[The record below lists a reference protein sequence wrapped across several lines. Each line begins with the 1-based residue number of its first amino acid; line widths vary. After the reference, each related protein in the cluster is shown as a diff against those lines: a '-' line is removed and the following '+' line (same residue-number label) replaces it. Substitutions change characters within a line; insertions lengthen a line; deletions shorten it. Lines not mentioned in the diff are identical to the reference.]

1 VSPDWRDLRKVAG
14 SLFEDA
20 QRLGLWAIAGSGP
33 ALHEVTPYR
42 GFGTPSRVLVQ
53 GRAMQAKELGPAG
66 EHDNILINLINTY
79 KRVDSDALAR
89 ARVSVSLGT
98 AEREIVTDDEGFFR
112 EWIDLPAP
120 LVVRGDWHPV
130 QYRLLAPLHP
140 TQPDVRATGRVRIP
154 RANATFGVISD
165 LDDTVIQ
172 SRVANFLQA
181 VRTIMLGNARTRLPF
196 AGVAAFYR
204 ALECGAD
211 GAQCNPIFYVSS
223 SPWNIHDVITE
234 FLSLQGIPDG
244 PVMLRDWD
252 IDLNALAP
260 SRLKQHKEPLINEI
274 LATYPSLPF
283 ILIGDTS
290 QRDPEIYREIVRQHP
305 DRILAIYIRN
315 VDPNPERA
323 TSVQALAE
331 EVLAAGSSLVLA
343 DDTAAAAKHAAEHGW
358 IAPEAVAG
366 VEQEKKADEGKTGTK
381 ADAPGVPNDP
391 GAPTIKV
398 E

>member
-1 VSPDWRDLRKVAG
+1 MSPDWRDLRNIAG
-14 SLFEDA
+14 SFLDDA
-20 QRLGLWAIAGSGP
+20 QRIGMWALAGSGP
-33 ALHEVTPYR
+33 KLHEVVPYR
-42 GFGTPSRVLVQ
+42 GYGTTSRVLVQ
-53 GRAMQAKELGPAG
+53 GRAMQANGLGPAG
-66 EHDNILINLINTY
+66 EHDNMLVNLINTY
-79 KRVDSDALAR
+79 KRVDSDALR
-89 ARVSVSLGT
+89 NARVQVKIGDS
-98 AEREIVTDDEGFFR
+98 ERELVADDEGFFR
-112 EWIDLPAP
+112 EWIDLPTP
-120 LVVRGDWHPV
+120 LAVNGDWHPV
-130 QYRLLAPLHP
+130 NFKLLSPLQP

-154 RANATFGVISD
+154 NAGATFGVISD

-204 ALECGAD
+204 ALELGGD
-211 GAQCNPIFYVSS
+211 GQRANPIFYVSS

-234 FLSLQGIPDG
+234 FLSLQNIPDG
-244 PVMLRDWD
+244 PVLLRDWD
-252 IDLNALAP
+252 IELSALTS
-260 SRLKQHKEPLINEI
+260 SRLKQHKEPLIREI
-274 LATYPSLPF
+274 LDAYPALPF

-290 QRDPEIYREIVRQHP
+290 QRDPEIYREIVRLYP

-315 VDPNPERA
+315 VEPNPERS

-331 EVLAAGSSLVLA
+331 EVLAAGSSLILA

-358 IAPEAVAG
+358 IAPEHVEG
-366 VEQEKKADEGKTGTK
+366 VQQEKRADEGKTGEK
-381 ADAPGVPNDP
+381 VDAPGGPKDP

>member
-1 VSPDWRDLRKVAG
+1 MSPDWRDLRKVAG
-14 SLFEDA
+14 SLLEDA
-20 QRLGLWAIAGSGP
+20 QRLGLWAIAGTGP
-33 ALHEVTPYR
+33 ALHEIAPYR

-53 GRAMQAKELGPAG
+53 GRAMQANGLGPAG
-66 EHDNILINLINTY
+66 EHDNMLVNLINTY
-79 KRVDSDALAR
+79 KRVDSDALPH
-89 ARVSVSLGT
+89 ARVSMRLAGF
-98 AEREIVTDDEGFFR
+98 EREIVADNEGFFR

-120 LVVRGDWHPV
+120 LVTDGDWHPV
-130 QYRLLAPLHP
+130 HFRLLSPLQA
-140 TQPDVRATGRVRIP
+140 TQPDVRATGRVRVP
-154 RANATFGVISD
+154 RADATFGVISD

-181 VRTIMLGNARTRLPF
+181 VRTVMLGNARTRLPF

-204 ALECGAD
+204 ALELGAD
-211 GAQCNPIFYVSS
+211 GSHCNPIFYVSS

-234 FLSLQGIPDG
+234 FLELQKIPDG

-252 IDLNALAP
+252 IELSALAP
-260 SRLKQHKEPLINEI
+260 SRLKQHKEPLIREI
-274 LATYPSLPF
+274 LDTYPELPF

-290 QRDPEIYREIVRQHP
+290 QRDPEIYREIVRLYP
-305 DRILAIYIRN
+305 GRILAIYIRN
-315 VDPNPERA
+315 VDPNPERS

-358 IAPEAVAG
+358 IAPEHVSS
-366 VEQEKKADEGKTGTK
+366 VQEEKRADEGKTGEK
-381 ADAPGVPNDP
+381 VDAPGVPNDP
-391 GAPTIKV
+391 GAPTIEV

>member
-89 ARVSVSLGT
+89 ARVSVSLGM

-391 GAPTIKV
+391 GAPTIRV

>member
-1 VSPDWRDLRKVAG
+1 MSPDWGDLRKVAG

-20 QRLGLWAIAGSGP
+20 QRLGVWALAGSGP
-33 ALHEVTPYR
+33 ALHEVVPYR
-42 GFGTPSRVLVQ
+42 GFGTTSRVLVQ
-53 GRAMQAKELGPAG
+53 GRAMQAKNLGPAG
-66 EHDNILINLINTY
+66 EHDNLLINLINTY
-79 KRVDSDALAR
+79 KRVDSDSLAR
-89 ARVSVSLGT
+89 ARVVARIGDV
-98 AEREIVTDDEGFFR
+98 EREITADDEGFFR
-112 EWIDLPAP
+112 EWIDLPSP
-120 LVVRGDWHPV
+120 LTVNADWLPV
-130 QYRLLAPLHP
+130 QYRLLSPLLA
-140 TQPDVRATGRVRIP
+140 TQPDVRATGRIRIP
-154 RANATFGVISD
+154 RPDATFGVISD

-204 ALECGAD
+204 ALERGVD
-211 GAQCNPIFYVSS
+211 GKRCNPIFYVSS

-234 FLSLQGIPDG
+234 FLALQGIPDG

-252 IDLNALAP
+252 IELSALSS
-260 SRLKQHKEPLINEI
+260 SRLRQHKEPLIKEI
-274 LATYPSLPF
+274 LDTYPSMPF

-290 QRDPEIYREIVRQHP
+290 QRDPEIYREIVREYP
-305 DRILAIYIRN
+305 SRILAIYIRN

-323 TSVQALAE
+323 ESVQELAK

-343 DDTAAAAKHAAEHGW
+343 DDTAAAAKHAVEHGW
-358 IAPEAVAG
+358 ISPDSIAG

>member
-1 VSPDWRDLRKVAG
+1 VSPDWRDLGKIAG

-20 QRLGLWAIAGSGP
+20 QRLGVWALAGSGP
-33 ALHEVTPYR
+33 ALHEITPYR
-42 GFGTPSRVLVQ
+42 GFGTASRVLVQ
-53 GRAMQAKELGPAG
+53 GRAMQAKDLGPAS
-66 EHDNILINLINTY
+66 EHDNMLINLINTY
-79 KRVDSDALAR
+79 KRVDSDALAH
-89 ARVSVSLGT
+89 ARVRIRLGDV
-98 AEREIVTDDEGFFR
+98 EREVVADNEGFFR

-120 LVVRGDWHPV
+120 LVVEGDWHPV
-130 QYRLLAPLHP
+130 HYRLLAPLRA
-140 TQPDVRATGRVRIP
+140 TQPDVRAGGRIRIP
-154 RANATFGVISD
+154 RPSATFGVISD

-211 GAQCNPIFYVSS
+211 GRQCNPIFYVSS

-234 FLSLQGIPDG
+234 FLSLQKIPDG

-252 IDLNALAP
+252 INLGALSS
-260 SRLKQHKEPLINEI
+260 SRLKQHKEPLIKEI
-274 LATYPSLPF
+274 LETYPSLPF

-290 QRDPEIYREIVRQHP
+290 QHDPEIYREIVRQYP

-323 TSVQALAE
+323 ASVQALAD

-358 IAPEAVAG
+358 IAPESIAG

-381 ADAPGVPNDP
+381 ADAPGVPKDP
-391 GAPTIKV
+391 GSPTIKV

>member
-1 VSPDWRDLRKVAG
+1 MSPDWRDLRKVAG

-20 QRLGLWAIAGSGP
+20 QRLGVWALAGSGP
-33 ALHEVTPYR
+33 ALHEIVPYR

-53 GRAMQAKELGPAG
+53 GRAMQAKDLGPAG
-66 EHDNILINLINTY
+66 EHDNMLVNLINTY
-79 KRVDSDALAR
+79 KRIDSDALSR
-89 ARVSVSLGT
+89 ARVSVRVG
-98 AEREIVTDDEGFFR
+98 AVEREVTADNEGFFR
-112 EWIDLPAP
+112 EWIDLPTP
-120 LVVRGDWHPV
+120 LVVEGDWYPV
-130 QYRLLAPLHP
+130 QCRLLSPLLP
-140 TQPDVRATGRVRIP
+140 TQPDVRATGRVRVP
-154 RANATFGVISD
+154 RTDATFGVISD

-172 SRVANFLQA
+172 SRVTNFLQA

-204 ALECGAD
+204 ALERGGD
-211 GAQCNPIFYVSS
+211 GKQCNPIFYVSS

-234 FLSLQGIPDG
+234 FLALQGIPDG

-252 IDLNALAP
+252 IELSALAS
-260 SRLKQHKEPLINEI
+260 SRLRQHKEPLIKEI

-290 QRDPEIYREIVRQHP
+290 QRDPEIYREIVRQNP
-305 DRILAIYIRN
+305 SRILAVYIRN

-323 TSVQALAE
+323 ASVQALAE
-331 EVLAAGSSLVLA
+331 EILAAGSSLVLA
-343 DDTAAAAKHAAEHGW
+343 DDTAAAAKHAVEHGW
-358 IAPEAVAG
+358 IAPDTLAG
-366 VEQEKKADEGKTGTK
+366 VEEEKKADEGKTGTK

>member
-1 VSPDWRDLRKVAG
+1 VSPDWRDLRKIAG
-14 SLFEDA
+14 SLVDDA
-20 QRLGLWAIAGSGP
+20 QRLGLWALVGSGP
-33 ALHEVTPYR
+33 SLHEVVPYR
-42 GFGTPSRVLVQ
+42 GFGTRSRVLVQ
-53 GRAMQAKELGPAG
+53 GRAMQAKDLGPAG
-66 EHDNILINLINTY
+66 EHDSMLINLINTY
-79 KRVDSDALAR
+79 KRVDSDALGH
-89 ARVSVSLGT
+89 ARVTVRLGDV
-98 AEREIVTDDEGFFR
+98 EREIVADDEGFFR

-120 LVVRGDWHPV
+120 LAVTGDWHPAE
-130 QYRLLAPLHP
+130 YRLLSPLRP

-154 RANATFGVISD
+154 RAEATFGVISD

-181 VRTIMLGNARTRLPF
+181 VRTVMLGNARTRLPF

-204 ALECGAD
+204 ALEGGGD
-211 GAQCNPIFYVSS
+211 GQQCNPIFYVSS

-252 IDLNALAP
+252 IDLSALSS
-260 SRLKQHKEPLINEI
+260 SRLKAHKEPLIKEI
-274 LATYPSLPF
+274 LDAYPSLPF

-290 QRDPEIYREIVRQHP
+290 QRDPEIYREIVRLYP
-305 DRILAIYIRN
+305 GRILAIYIRN
-315 VDPNPERA
+315 VDPNPERSA
-323 TSVQALAE
+323 SVQALAE

-343 DDTAAAAKHAAEHGW
+343 DDTAAAAKHALEHGW
-358 IAPEAVAG
+358 IAPEHIAS
-366 VEQEKKADEGKTGTK
+366 VEQEKKADEGKSGAK